1 MNDYRNFELKTYRRR
16 KSKKRYAAFATA
28 TFFISAAFLIA
39 LFAAGD
45 WYVHQ
50 KLQKNGMY
58 NIWGYRGPVTGPKKR
73 GEFRIAVLGGSTAL
87 GYGAPVGQSFPAHLE
102 RMLNE
107 NPRQGGPESFRV
119 VNLAWNNEG
128 AHSLIYTLKDYAY
141 LGYDAVVFYTGY
153 NDLTGKNL
161 SVFRHR
167 SPVFK
172 LTGYMPL
179 LPELMLDKAKMLRLG
194 LGIDD
199 INMGRKRTNFSLGIL
214 DRTKASALELG
225 GEIAQSLEKQL
236 GRLTAPGR
244 VETENR
250 EEGCGV
256 RWAFY
261 CGEVHA
267 AARYALE
274 KGAALAVVTQP
285 YVSDSHIAQQKTLA
299 SMLRQRFGGEPRLT
313 YINLGEAMDLKDR
326 GLAIDGIHLTSRGN
340 ELIAKN
346 LAGAMR
352 DFPRKQNRPG
362 ESKTHGSK

>member
-1 MNDYRNFELKTYRRR
+1 MDDYRNFELKSPRRR
-16 KSKKRYAAFATA
+16 MSKKKYAAFAA
-28 TFFISAAFLIA
+28 AVFFISAGALIA
-39 LFAAGD
+39 TFAAGD

-50 KLQKNGMY
+50 KLQKKGMY
-58 NIWGYRGPVTGPKKR
+58 NIWGYRGPVAGPKKR

-107 NPRQGGPESFRV
+107 KPRKGGPEFYRV

-128 AHSLIYTLKDYAY
+128 AHSFVHTLKDYAY
-141 LGYDAVVFYTGY
+141 LSYDAVIFYTGY

-161 SVFRHR
+161 AVFRHR

-179 LPELMLDKAKMLRLG
+179 LPGMMLDKAKMLRLG

-199 INMGRKRTNFSLGIL
+199 INMGRKRTNFSPGIL
-214 DRTKASALELG
+214 DRTKAAALELG
-225 GEIAQSLEKQL
+225 GEIARSLEKQL
-236 GRLTAPGR
+236 GRLTASGR
-244 VETENR
+244 IEAESR
-250 EEGCGV
+250 EEGCGK

-285 YVSDSHIAQQKTLA
+285 YISDNHIAQQKTLEE
-299 SMLRQRFGGEPRLT
+299 MLRQRFGGEPRLAHF
-313 YINLGEAMDLKDR
+313 NLGEAVDLKDR
-326 GLAIDGIHLTSRGN
+326 GLAFDGIHLTSRGN
-340 ELIAKN
+340 EIVAKN
-346 LAGAMR
+346 IAAALM
-352 DFPRKQNRPG
+352 DFLRKQNRSNR
-362 ESKTHGSK
+362 SK